1 MEQARS
7 QGATEEPVE
16 PEAGPPP
23 RSGGG
28 KGWFGCLGCAGVAVI
43 LLVGIPIAMVVAGW
57 FFLPRLVEPA
67 DTEWAMV
74 DASPAEAREIQ
85 ESFETEISSMEP
97 GDRTTLE
104 VSEDELNQML
114 ALALERA
121 EEGPG
126 GPDAESH
133 PEVPEFRG
141 PEGRFLVG
149 RDAERSLRLDL
160 RIIVP
165 EDVPGVLGR
174 LAGRPAGL
182 ELHLHPR
189 AVGDAIAV
197 RVDEARLGRVPLPVE
212 LALRILSGTDL
223 GREAGFI
230 HPGTGELR
238 LPLRQVGEGMIAEDL
253 TVEDGFLLLHLTR
266 R

>member
-7 QGATEEPVE
+7 QGATEEPGE

-28 KGWFGCLGCAGVAVI
+28 KGCFGCLGCAGVAVI
-43 LLVGIPIAMVVAGW
+43 LLVGIPIAMVAAGW

-74 DASPAEAREIQ
+74 DASPTEAREIQ

-121 EEGPG
+121 EEGQG
-126 GPDAESH
+126 GQGAQTG

-149 RDAERSLRLDL
+149 RDADRSLRLDL

-182 ELHLHPR
+182 ELLLHPR
-189 AVGDAIAV
+189 AAGDAIAV
-197 RVDEARLGRVPLPVE
+197 RVDEARLGRVPLPVD
-212 LALRILSGTDL
+212 LALRILSGTDM

-230 HPGTGELR
+230 HPGTGEIR

-253 TVEDGFLLLHLTR
+253 TVEEGFLLLHLTR

>member
-7 QGATEEPVE
+7 QGATEGTAE

-23 RSGGG
+23 RSGSG

-74 DASPAEAREIQ
+74 EASPTEVRELQ
-85 ESFETEISSMEP
+85 ESLETQVSSMEP

-104 VSEDELNQML
+104 VSEAELNQML
-114 ALALERA
+114 ASALERA

-126 GPDAESH
+126 GRGTEMG

-149 RDAERSLRLDL
+149 RDADRSLRLDL

-165 EDVPGVLGR
+165 EDIPGVLGR

-212 LALRILSGTDL
+212 LALRILSGTEL

-238 LPLRQVGEGMIAEDL
+238 LPLRQVGEGMIAEEL
-253 TVEDGFLLLHLTR
+253 TVEEGFLLLHLTR